1 MIQKKILFNITEDWF
16 FVSHFLSRALSA
28 QKDGFEIYV
37 CCNET
42 NKRKI
47 IENYGIKFIR
57 LPYKRSNINP
67 LYEFYILIRLILI
80 VIKEKPDIIHNV
92 ALKPIIQGSIASKFL
107 NSNSVVNAPV
117 GMGYVFTSSSL
128 KARLLKPIL
137 TFLLR
142 IFLNS
147 KNGNKKRSKVIFEN
161 SDDLNFFKKL
171 KAVDSNNSCVISG
184 AGVEID
190 KTFSKRKIKNKIP
203 KVVLIA
209 RMLKNKGIYEFFEA
223 FQFLKNKRIKCQF
236 VLVGDVDPL
245 NPASLKR
252 SVLEKWQDE
261 KAIEWLGWIENVKEV
276 LLETD
281 ILCLPSYREGLPK
294 SLVEGAAAGLPLV
307 ATDTVGCREVVIDG
321 HNGYLVPIK
330 NAEKLA
336 VAIEK
341 LILDIPLR
349 KLMGRESFKMANSK
363 FSSSRINSL
372 TLKVYNELYLKDF

>member
-28 QKDGFEIYV
+28 QKEGFEIYV
-37 CCNET
+37 SCNET

-92 ALKPIIQGSIASKFL
+92 ALKPIIQGSIASRFL
-107 NSNSVVNAPV
+107 NSSSVVNAPV
-117 GMGYVFTSSSL
+117 GMGYVFTSSSF

-142 IFLNS
+142 IFLNA

-171 KAVDSNNSCVISG
+171 KAVDSNNACVISG
-184 AGVEID
+184 AGVQID
-190 KTFSKRKIKNKIP
+190 KTFLERKIKNKIP
-203 KVVLIA
+203 RVVLIA
-209 RMLKNKGIYEFFEA
+209 RMLKDKGIYEFFEA
-223 FQFLKNKRIKCQF
+223 FQLLKNKKVKCQF

-245 NPASLKR
+245 NPASIKR
-252 SVLEKWQDE
+252 STLQKWKVDKE
-261 KAIEWLGWIENVKEV
+261 IKWLGWIDDIQKV

-294 SLVEGAAAGLPLV
+294 ALVEGAAASLPLV

-321 HNGYLVPIK
+321 HNGFLVPIK
-330 NAEKLA
+330 DSKKLA
-336 VAIEK
+336 EAIEK
-341 LILDIPLR
+341 LVLDSSLR

-363 FSSSRINSL
+363 FSSSKINSL
-372 TLKVYNELYLKDF
+372 TLKVYNELCLKNS

>member
-28 QKDGFEIYV
+28 QKEGFEIFV

-42 NKRKI
+42 NKKKI
-47 IENYGIKFIR
+47 IEKHGIKFIR
-57 LPYKRSNINP
+57 LPYKRPNINP

-80 VIKEKPDIIHNV
+80 VNKVKPDIIHNV
-92 ALKPIIQGSIASKFL
+92 ALKPIIQGSIVSRFL
-107 NSNSVVNAPV
+107 NSNLVVNAPV
-117 GMGYVFTSSSL
+117 GMGYVFTSGSI
-128 KARLLKPIL
+128 KALLLKPIL
-137 TFLLR
+137 IFLLR

-147 KNGNKKRSKVIFEN
+147 NSGNNKRSKVIFEN
-161 SDDLNFFKKL
+161 SDDLNYFKKL
-171 KAVDSNNSCVISG
+171 KAVTSNNSCVISG

-190 KTFSKRKIKNKIP
+190 ETFSKRKIKNKIP

-209 RMLKNKGIYEFFEA
+209 RMLKDKGIYEFFEA
-223 FQFLKNKRIKCQF
+223 FQLLKNKKIKCQF

-252 SVLEKWQDE
+252 SILEKWRDE
-261 KAIEWLGWIENVKEV
+261 KKIEWLGWIENIEKV

-307 ATDTVGCREVVIDG
+307 ATDTVGCREVVVDG
-321 HNGYLVPIK
+321 YNGFLVPIK
-330 NAEKLA
+330 DAEMLA
-336 VAIEK
+336 AAIEK
-341 LILDIPLR
+341 LILDNSLR
-349 KLMGRESFKMANSK
+349 KLMGSESFKMATSK
-363 FSSSRINSL
+363 FSSSKINSL
-372 TLKVYNELYLKDF
+372 TLKVYNELYL